1 MVFFRYIRK
10 NSLAVG
16 GAVRHDDAADD
27 RRASMEMNALE
38 TKDALHSKRTTSV

>member
-16 GAVRHDDAADD
+16 GAVRHDDAAD